1 VGAARIAIRATEA
14 KTRLLQDIN
23 LIDRTIG
30 TLFIDDGK
38 PVERISGAELQKRFD
53 AINVTDA
60 ELVSEA
66 EVAWLYD
73 DAAASEAAAQAASD
87 SAESS
92 RD

>member
-1 VGAARIAIRATEA
+1 
-14 KTRLLQDIN
+14 
-23 LIDRTIG
+23 
-30 TLFIDDGK
+30 
-38 PVERISGAELQKRFD
+38 VERISGAELQKRFD